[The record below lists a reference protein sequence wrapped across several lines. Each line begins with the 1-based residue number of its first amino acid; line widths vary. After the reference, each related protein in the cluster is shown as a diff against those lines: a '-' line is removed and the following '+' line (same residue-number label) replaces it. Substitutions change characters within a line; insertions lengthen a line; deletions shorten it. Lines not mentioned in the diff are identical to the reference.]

1 MAYGQSF
8 YNAKTDSVDTI
19 LNSRTVLRLS
29 CKEIFP
35 TISTTPK
42 TYALMVKLSRED
54 PAVFTEM
61 TLDRCLESY
70 LKSFP

>member
-19 LNSRTVLRLS
+19 LNSSTVLRLS
-29 CKEIFP
+29 CKKIFP

-42 TYALMVKLSRED
+42 TYELMVKLSRED
-54 PAVFTEM
+54 PVVFTEM
-61 TLDRCLESY
+61 ALDQCLESY
-70 LKSFP
+70 LESFL